1 MVSLRVCALLPA
13 AALLAAC
20 ATLPP
25 IATPPVAQAEQPRF
39 DPLVFFEG
47 RLVGEGRLD
56 TLLSGTV
63 PVRVESAGRVEGG
76 VLRLTQ
82 TIHEGDKPPRTRE
95 WTMRRAGPGRI
106 TGTLTDAEGPVA
118 GTIEGNRLHL
128 SFPMEDGLQAEQT
141 LTLAPDG
148 RSASNAMKVRM
159 MGVTVA
165 ALSETIRKVE

>member
-1 MVSLRVCALLPA
+1 MPSLRLLLPA
-13 AALLAAC
+13 ALLAGC

-25 IATPPVAQAEQPRF
+25 FATPPVAPAEQPRF

-56 TLLSGTV
+56 TMMSGTV

-76 VLRLTQ
+76 VLRLEQ

-148 RSASNAMKVRM
+148 RSASNVMKVRM

-165 ALSETIRKVE
+165 ALSETIRNLE

>member
-1 MVSLRVCALLPA
+1 MPSLRLLLPA
-13 AALLAAC
+13 VLLAGC

-25 IATPPVAQAEQPRF
+25 FTTPPVALAEQPRF

-56 TLLSGTV
+56 TVMSGTV
-63 PVRVESAGRVEGG
+63 PVRVESEGRIEGG
-76 VLRLTQ
+76 ALHLTQ

-128 SFPMEDGLQAEQT
+128 SFAMEDGLRAEQT

-148 RSASNAMKVRM
+148 RTASNAMTVRM

>member
-1 MVSLRVCALLPA
+1 MRTLRLFVLLP

-25 IATPPVAQAEQPRF
+25 FATPPVAQAEQPRF

-56 TLLSGTV
+56 KVMSGTV
-63 PVRVESAGRVEGG
+63 RVRVESEGRVEGG
-76 VLRLTQ
+76 VLHLTQ
-82 TIHEGDKPPRTRE
+82 TIHEGDEPPRTRE

-118 GTIEGNRLHL
+118 GTIEGNRLYL

-148 RSASNAMKVRM
+148 RSASNAMTVRM

-165 ALSETIRKVE
+165 ALSETIRKLE